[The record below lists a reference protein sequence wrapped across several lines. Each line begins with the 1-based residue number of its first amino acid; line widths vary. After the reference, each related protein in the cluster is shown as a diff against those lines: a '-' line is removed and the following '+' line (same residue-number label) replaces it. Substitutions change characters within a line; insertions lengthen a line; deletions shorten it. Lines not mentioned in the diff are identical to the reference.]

1 MQLRWSSY
9 LKGNYKHNTF
19 YDVHEYIYKMIKGL
33 IDEFYTVIFK
43 NAEWEIY
50 ISLLW

>member
-19 YDVHEYIYKMIKGL
+19 YYVHEYIYKVSF
-33 IDEFYTVIFK
+33 DEFYIQFL
-43 NAEWEIY
+43 
-50 ISLLW
+50 S